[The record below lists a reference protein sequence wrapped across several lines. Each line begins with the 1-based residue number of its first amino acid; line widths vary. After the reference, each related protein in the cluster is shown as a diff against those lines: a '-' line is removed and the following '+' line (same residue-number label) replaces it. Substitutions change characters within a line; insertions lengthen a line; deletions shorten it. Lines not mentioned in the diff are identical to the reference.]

1 MSLKEKFQNKEK
13 LILLLTLILLNF
25 FSFGLGFVIGS
36 KIFQSNPIIIN
47 GVSF

>member
-1 MSLKEKFQNKEK
+1 MLKEKFQNKER
-13 LILLLTLILLNF
+13 LTLLLILILLNL
-25 FSFGLGFVIGS
+25 FSFGLGFILGS

>member
-1 MSLKEKFQNKEK
+1 MNLRGKFQNKER
-13 LILLLTLILLNF
+13 LTLLLLLILLNL

-36 KIFQSNPIIIN
+36 EIFQPNPIIIN